1 MDGYTK
7 NELALIDFISSVN
20 KCFYYF
26 GEDNDSVEEHD
37 LDNFQN
43 AVRKFKQ
50 GLEKWHT
57 VTTVATMTK
66 HTRTNSQ

>member
-26 GEDNDSVEEHD
+26 GEDNASVEEHD

-50 GLEKWHT
+50 GLE
-57 VTTVATMTK
+57 
-66 HTRTNSQ
+66 

>member
-20 KCFYYF
+20 KCFYFF

-37 LDNFQN
+37 LDSFQN

-50 GLEKWHT
+50 ELE
-57 VTTVATMTK
+57 
-66 HTRTNSQ
+66 

>member
-7 NELALIDFISSVN
+7 NELALIDFISRVN

-50 GLEKWHT
+50 GLEKWQS
-57 VTTVATMTK
+57 VTSASATMTV
-66 HTRTNSQ
+66 T

>member
-1 MDGYTK
+1 MSDYTN
-7 NELALIDFISSVN
+7 NELALIDFISNVN

-26 GEDNDSVEEHD
+26 GEDNDTVEEHD

-50 GLEKWHT
+50 SL
-57 VTTVATMTK
+57 
-66 HTRTNSQ
+66 N